1 MDGYWTNHSLL
12 FLIGLTIF
20 PRFTLL
26 FSNISSNILFWL
38 GWLFLP
44 RLMIALLGITTVY
57 YFMTFLYILATI
69 IISFL
74 PITKSLNPHAKEKS
88 PIRDL
93 IDGFKYIF
101 NERISII
108 KLFSHSNGL

>member
-1 MDGYWTNHSLL
+1 MDGYWTNHGLL

-44 RLMIALLGITTVY
+44 RLMIALLA
-57 YFMTFLYILATI
+57 TFFYWETNMILVLLSWLFAFGGESAEKKYGYKIKNKYNNKTR
-69 IISFL
+69 
-74 PITKSLNPHAKEKS
+74 NPEFE
-88 PIRDL
+88 IVD
-93 IDGFKYIF
+93 D
-101 NERISII
+101 
-108 KLFSHSNGL
+108 